1 MWNLFANWEILSQI
15 RQSLY
20 KQEPSS
26 GWNKLES
33 LKYGDVSPALLIGF
47 LMILNIVSFLFWWKS
62 VWCKVET
69 NKQSPITK
77 SPNPRTTR
85 SSWLSVQR
93 NSTDIQCT
101 IDCIIKCNTALES
114 NRAEEGEDAVGWR
127 SSSTSSTQA
136 TTAAHSTCEQQIAEI
151 GPLLLLNHS

>member
-47 LMILNIVSFLFWWKS
+47 LMILKL
-62 VWCKVET
+62 
-69 NKQSPITK
+69 
-77 SPNPRTTR
+77 
-85 SSWLSVQR
+85 
-93 NSTDIQCT
+93 
-101 IDCIIKCNTALES
+101 
-114 NRAEEGEDAVGWR
+114 
-127 SSSTSSTQA
+127 
-136 TTAAHSTCEQQIAEI
+136 
-151 GPLLLLNHS
+151 

>member
-62 VWCKVET
+62 VWCKMET
-69 NKQSPITK
+69 NKESPITK
-77 SPNPRTTR
+77 SEDSRKQLAECSKLFNWHSMHNRLHYKMQYCIAIK
-85 SSWLSVQR
+85 SSR
-93 NSTDIQCT
+93 
-101 IDCIIKCNTALES
+101 
-114 NRAEEGEDAVGWR
+114 RRGDAVGWR

-136 TTAAHSTCEQQIAEI
+136 ATAAHSTCEQQIAEI